1 VIVARN
7 PGIVKQA
14 TLYAER
20 LSLKIAVI
28 HGELKESDSDV
39 IDGRNSPPLTTI
51 HLRTMDV
58 GVGIP
63 QHPVKEK
70 PPIYVV
76 GDVGN
81 RIAIIVVSKKK
92 NIYNNIIN
100 ESFLKSKYFFQDNMI
115 DDITSFITAA
125 EVLKKHGAYKIYV
138 LAIHGLLSSEA
149 PKLIESSPIDEVN

>member
-1 VIVARN
+1 MIVAKD

-20 LSLKIAVI
+20 LSLRIAVI
-28 HGELKESDSDV
+28 HGEQKESDSDV
-39 IDGRNSPPLTTI
+39 IDGRNSPPLTIT

-63 QHPVKEK
+63 QHSVKEK

-92 NIYNNIIN
+92 KIITTQIMKV
-100 ESFLKSKYFFQDNMI
+100 F
-115 DDITSFITAA
+115 
-125 EVLKKHGAYKIYV
+125 
-138 LAIHGLLSSEA
+138 
-149 PKLIESSPIDEVN
+149 

>member
-1 VIVARN
+1 MIVARN

-20 LSLKIAVI
+20 LSLRIAVI
-28 HGELKESDSDV
+28 HGEQKESNSDV
-39 IDGRNSPPLTTI
+39 IDGRNSPPLTTT

-58 GVGIP
+58 EVGIP

-70 PPIYVV
+70 PSIYVV

-92 NIYNNIIN
+92 NYNNTMKV
-100 ESFLKSKYFFQDNMI
+100 S
-115 DDITSFITAA
+115 
-125 EVLKKHGAYKIYV
+125 
-138 LAIHGLLSSEA
+138 
-149 PKLIESSPIDEVN
+149 